1 MAITNEQIMVDMVQF
16 EYSSYNTKIQMVLS
30 KKEYLSF
37 KDALSEKEQS
47 EISEIKNFKIKT
59 LL

>member
-1 MAITNEQIMVDMVQF
+1 MAITNEQIIVDMVQF
-16 EYSSYNTKIQMVLS
+16 EYSTYNTKIQMVLS

-37 KDALSEKEQS
+37 KSALSEKEQS

>member
-1 MAITNEQIMVDMVQF
+1 MAITNEQIMVDMVQI
-16 EYSSYNTKIQMVLS
+16 EYSTHNTKIQMVLS
-30 KKEYLSF
+30 KKEYLLF
-37 KDALSEKEQS
+37 KTALSEKEQR